1 MPKDLGLAIAAGLA
15 SAVLFV
21 AMLGGSSAGLLL
33 TYVAPLPL
41 MAAGLALG
49 TMAVVVA
56 AVTGTL
62 AAAFVTGGAV
72 WPYGVAVAAPAVL
85 VVRQALLWRT
95 TPGGTVEWYPPGLLL
110 GWLFGAVCVAI
121 AALALWFSGEPD
133 GLPGTIA
140 QAVGQVI
147 DTLAQGDGP
156 EGGLTPKAREQL
168 LALWVPFLP
177 AMVGCSWVLMTVL
190 NGALAQGGLVRMGR
204 NRRPSPAY
212 VSLELPAWTA
222 WGVLVAAVAAMLT
235 ADGLG
240 YAARNIAV
248 ALLVAHV
255 FPGLAWIHGSLRRK
269 GASNGWLAMFYV
281 GFVLMLGWAVILVAG
296 MGLIRHWMTLGR
308 RWIGPSQE
316 ED

>member
-1 MPKDLGLAIAAGLA
+1 MSKDLGLAIVAGLA
-15 SAVLFV
+15 SATLFLAVLS
-21 AMLGGSSAGLLL
+21 GNGIGLLL
-33 TYVAPLPL
+33 TYAAPLPL
-41 MAAGLALG
+41 LAAGLGLG
-49 TMAVVVA
+49 TVA
-56 AVTGTL
+56 AMVAALTGSM
-62 AAAFVTGGAV
+62 AAAFVTGGTA
-72 WPYGVAVAAPAVL
+72 WPYVAAVAMPTVL
-85 VVRQALLWRT
+85 VVRQSLLWRA
-95 TPGGTVEWYPPGLLL
+95 TPSGGIEWYPPGLLL
-110 GWLFGAVCVAI
+110 GWLFGAVCLGIVG
-121 AALALWFSGEPD
+121 LALWFAGEPD
-133 GLPGTIA
+133 GLPG
-140 QAVGQVI
+140 AVERTVSQVI
-147 DTLAQGDGP
+147 DTLGKGDDPQSGVSP
-156 EGGLTPKAREQL
+156 RQREQL

-190 NGALAQGGLVRMGR
+190 NGVLAQAGLVRMGR

-212 VSLELPAWTA
+212 ASVELPGWTA

-255 FPGLAWIHGSLRRK
+255 FPGLAWIHGRLLSR
-269 GASNGWLAMFYV
+269 GASTGWMVLFYV
-281 GFVLMLGWAVILVAG
+281 GFVLLFGWAVLLVAG